1 MKIMQ
6 QYQRFD
12 KIIQSIA
19 PKKTRCN
26 NCPLKTHCINQVQ
39 LAILKDDPLD
49 YCEEVLFRY
58 IFDGEVPS

>member
-1 MKIMQ
+1 MKVKQ

-12 KIIQSIA
+12 KIIQAIA
-19 PKKTRCN
+19 PQETRCN
-26 NCPLKTHCINQVQ
+26 NCPLKTDCTNQVQ
-39 LAILKDDPLD
+39 RALLKDEPLD